1 MQPGSLDFLMPKG
14 STFSRTL
21 TWKISNTPVNLTSY
35 TARMQA
41 RTSHIATGAPVLS
54 LTTENGKITLGGTA
68 GTITLNLTATETAA
82 ITQSSLAY
90 DLELVSAGGV
100 VTRLVEGQ
108 INLTPEV
115 TR

>member
-14 STFSRTL
+14 STFTRTL
-21 TWKISNTPVNLTSY
+21 TFKTNGTPVDLTNY

-41 RTSHIATGAPVLS
+41 RTSHVSGTTVLDM
-54 LTTENGKITLGGTA
+54 TTANGKIILGGTA
-68 GTITLNLTATETAA
+68 GTVILSLSASETAA
-82 ITQSSLAY
+82 ITQTSLAY
-90 DLELVSAGGV
+90 DLELVSAGNT

-108 INLTPEV
+108 IILTPEI

>member
-21 TWKISNTPVNLTSY
+21 TWKISGSPVDLTDY

-41 RTSHIATGAPVLS
+41 RTSHNSATVVIDM
-54 LTTENGKITLGGTA
+54 TTSNGKITLGGTA
-68 GTITLNLTATETAA
+68 GTVTLNLSATETAA
-82 ITQSSLAY
+82 ITAQSLSY
-90 DLELVSAGGV
+90 DLELVSVGGV

-108 INLTPEV
+108 IVLTPEV

>member
-21 TWKISNTPVNLTSY
+21 TWKVSGTPVNLTDY

-41 RTSHIATGAPVLS
+41 RTSHISGTVVLDM
-54 LTTENGKITLGGTA
+54 TTANSKITLGGAA
-68 GTITLNLTATETAA
+68 GTITLSLTAGETAA
-82 ITQSSLAY
+82 ITAQSLSY

-108 INLTPEV
+108 IVLTPEV

>member
-21 TWKISNTPVNLTSY
+21 TWKVSGSAVNLTNY

-41 RTSHIATGAPVLS
+41 RTSHISGTAVLT
-54 LTTENGKITLGGTA
+54 LTTENGKITLGGAA
-68 GTITLNLTATETAA
+68 GTITLRLTATETAA
-82 ITQSSLAY
+82 ITQQSLAY

-108 INLTPEV
+108 IVLTPEV

>member
-21 TWKISNTPVNLTSY
+21 TWKVSGSPVNLTGY
-35 TARMQA
+35 TARMMA
-41 RTSHIATGAPVLS
+41 RTSHISETIVLDM
-54 LTTENGKITLGGTA
+54 TTSNGKISLGGTA
-68 GTITLNLTATETAA
+68 GTITLNLSATETAA
-82 ITQSSLAY
+82 ITATSLSY

-108 INLTPEV
+108 IVLTPEV
-115 TR
+115 TK

>member
-21 TWKISNTPVNLTSY
+21 TWKVSGSPVNLTNY

-41 RTSHIATGAPVLS
+41 RTSHVSGTVVLD
-54 LTTENGKITLGGTA
+54 LTTANSKITLGGAA
-68 GTITLNLTATETAA
+68 GTITLSLSATDTAA
-82 ITQSSLAY
+82 ITAQSLSY

-108 INLTPEV
+108 IVLTPEV

>member
-1 MQPGSLDFLMPKG
+1 MTPGSLDFLMPKG
-14 STFSRTL
+14 STFTRTL
-21 TWKISNTPVNLTSY
+21 TWKISNSPVNLTSY

-41 RTSHIATGAPVLS
+41 RTSHISGTAVLT

-68 GTITLNLTATETAA
+68 GTITLSLTAAETAA

-90 DLELVSAGGV
+90 DLELVSAGGE

-108 INLTPEV
+108 IVLTPEV

>member
-1 MQPGSLDFLMPKG
+1 MQPGSLDFLIPKG

-21 TWKISNTPVNLTSY
+21 TWKVSGSPVNLTDY

-41 RTSHIATGAPVLS
+41 RTSAASSTTVLDMTTG
-54 LTTENGKITLGGTA
+54 NGKITLGGTA
-68 GTITLNLTATETAA
+68 GTITLSLSASETAA
-82 ITQSSLAY
+82 ITQSTLAY
-90 DLELVSAGGV
+90 DLELVSVGGV

-108 INLTPEV
+108 IVLTPEV

>member
-21 TWKISNTPVNLTSY
+21 TWKVSGSAVNLTNY

-41 RTSHIATGAPVLS
+41 RTSHISGTAVLD
-54 LTTENGKITLGGTA
+54 LTTANSKITLGGTA
-68 GTITLNLTATETAA
+68 GTIVLSLSAADTAA
-82 ITQSSLAY
+82 ITQSSLSY

-108 INLTPEV
+108 IVLTPEV

>member
-1 MQPGSLDFLMPKG
+1 MQPGSLDFLIPKG
-14 STFSRTL
+14 STFSRIL
-21 TWKISNTPVNLTSY
+21 TWKVSGSPVNLTNY

-41 RTSHIATGAPVLS
+41 RTSAISGTAVIDM
-54 LTTENGKITLGGTA
+54 TTANSKITLGGTA
-68 GTITLNLTATETAA
+68 GTITLNLSAAETAA
-82 ITQSSLAY
+82 ITQTSLAY

-108 INLTPEV
+108 IVLTPEV

>member
-1 MQPGSLDFLMPKG
+1 MPKG

-21 TWKISNTPVNLTSY
+21 TWKISGSAVNLTDY

-41 RTSHIATGAPVLS
+41 RASVTSATVVLD
-54 LTTENGKITLGGTA
+54 LTTANSKIVLGGTA
-68 GTITLNLTATETAA
+68 GTITITVSAADTAA
-82 ITQSSLAY
+82 ITQQSLAY

-100 VTRLVEGQ
+100 VTRLIEGQ
-108 INLTPEV
+108 IVLSPEV

>member
-1 MQPGSLDFLMPKG
+1 MQPGSVDFLMPKG

-21 TWKISNTPVNLTSY
+21 TWKISGSAVNLTDY

-41 RTSHIATGAPVLS
+41 RASVTSATVVLD
-54 LTTENGKITLGGTA
+54 LTTANSKIVLGGTA
-68 GTITLNLTATETAA
+68 GTITITVSAADTAA
-82 ITQSSLAY
+82 ITQQSLAY

-100 VTRLVEGQ
+100 VTRLIEGQ
-108 INLTPEV
+108 IVLSPEV

>member
-21 TWKISNTPVNLTSY
+21 TWKISGSAVDLTNY

-41 RTSHIATGAPVLS
+41 RTSHVSTTTVLD
-54 LTTENGKITLGGTA
+54 LTTANSKIVLGGTA
-68 GTITLNLTATETAA
+68 GTITLTLSAADTAA

-108 INLTPEV
+108 IVLTPEV

>member
-1 MQPGSLDFLMPKG
+1 MTPGSLDFLMPKG

-21 TWKISNTPVNLTSY
+21 TWKVSGSAVNLTNY

-41 RTSHIATGAPVLS
+41 RTSHISGTAVLT
-54 LTTENGKITLGGTA
+54 LTTENGKITLGGAA

-82 ITQSSLAY
+82 ITQQSLAY

-108 INLTPEV
+108 IVLTPEV

>member
-21 TWKISNTPVNLTSY
+21 TWKVSGSPVNLTDY

-41 RTSHIATGAPVLS
+41 RTSHISGTVVLDMATS
-54 LTTENGKITLGGTA
+54 NGKITLGGTA
-68 GTITLNLTATETAA
+68 GTITLSLTASETAA
-82 ITQSSLAY
+82 ITAQSLSY
-90 DLELVSAGGV
+90 DLELVSVGGV

-108 INLTPEV
+108 IVLTPEV

>member
-21 TWKISNTPVNLTSY
+21 TWKISGSAVNLTDY

-41 RTSHIATGAPVLS
+41 RASVTSATVVLD
-54 LTTENGKITLGGTA
+54 LTTANSKIVLGGTA
-68 GTITLNLTATETAA
+68 GTITLTLSAADTAA
-82 ITQSSLAY
+82 VTQSSLAY

-108 INLTPEV
+108 IVLTPEV

>member
-21 TWKISNTPVNLTSY
+21 TWKISGSAVDLTSY

-41 RTSHIATGAPVLS
+41 RTSHVSTTTVLE
-54 LTTENGKITLGGTA
+54 LTTANSKIVLGGTA
-68 GTITLNLTATETAA
+68 GTITITVSAADTAA

-108 INLTPEV
+108 IVLTPEV

>member
-1 MQPGSLDFLMPKG
+1 MTPGSLDFLIPKG

-21 TWKISNTPVNLTSY
+21 TWKVSGSPVNLTNY

-41 RTSHIATGAPVLS
+41 RTSAVSGTAVLDM
-54 LTTENGKITLGGTA
+54 TTANSKITLGGTA
-68 GTITLNLTATETAA
+68 GTITLSLSATETAA
-82 ITQSSLAY
+82 ITQTSLAY

-108 INLTPEV
+108 IVLTPEV

>member
-1 MQPGSLDFLMPKG
+1 MTPGSLDFLMPKG

-21 TWKISNTPVNLTSY
+21 TWKVSGSAVNLTNY

-41 RTSHIATGAPVLS
+41 RTSHISGTAVLT
-54 LTTENGKITLGGTA
+54 LTTENGKITLGGAA
-68 GTITLNLTATETAA
+68 GTITINLTATETAA
-82 ITQSSLAY
+82 ITQQSLAY

-108 INLTPEV
+108 IVLTPEV

>member
-1 MQPGSLDFLMPKG
+1 
-14 STFSRTL
+14 
-21 TWKISNTPVNLTSY
+21 
-35 TARMQA
+35 MQA
-41 RTSHIATGAPVLS
+41 RTSAISGTVVLD
-54 LTTENGKITLGGTA
+54 LTTANSKITLGGTA
-68 GTITLNLTATETAA
+68 GTITLTLSAAETAA

-108 INLTPEV
+108 IVLTPEV

>member
-21 TWKISNTPVNLTSY
+21 TWKISGNPVNLTDY

-41 RTSHIATGAPVLS
+41 RTSHISGTVVLDM
-54 LTTENGKITLGGTA
+54 TTANGKITLGGTA
-68 GTITLNLTATETAA
+68 GTITLSLTASETAA
-82 ITQSSLAY
+82 ITAQSLSY
-90 DLELVSAGGV
+90 DLELVSVGGV

-108 INLTPEV
+108 IVLTPEV

>member
-21 TWKISNTPVNLTSY
+21 TWKISGSAVNLTDY

-41 RTSHIATGAPVLS
+41 RASVTSETVVLD
-54 LTTENGKITLGGTA
+54 LTTANGKITLGGTA
-68 GTITLNLTATETAA
+68 GTITLTLSAAETAA
-82 ITQSSLAY
+82 VTQQSLAY

-108 INLTPEV
+108 IVLTPEV

>member
-1 MQPGSLDFLMPKG
+1 MQPGSIDFLMPKG

-21 TWKISNTPVNLTSY
+21 TWKISGSAVNLTNY

-41 RTSHIATGAPVLS
+41 RASVTSATVVLD
-54 LTTENGKITLGGTA
+54 LTTANSKIVLGGTA
-68 GTITLNLTATETAA
+68 GTITITVSATDTAA
-82 ITQSSLAY
+82 ITQQSLAY

-100 VTRLVEGQ
+100 VTRLIEGQ
-108 INLTPEV
+108 IVLSPEV

>member
-21 TWKISNTPVNLTSY
+21 TWKISGSPVNLTNY

-41 RTSHIATGAPVLS
+41 RTSHISGTVVLDM
-54 LTTENGKITLGGTA
+54 TTANSKITLGGTS
-68 GTITLNLTATETAA
+68 GTITLSLTASETAA
-82 ITQSSLAY
+82 ITAQSLSY
-90 DLELVSAGGV
+90 DLELVSVGGV

-108 INLTPEV
+108 IVLTPEV

>member
-1 MQPGSLDFLMPKG
+1 MQPGQLDFLIPKG

-21 TWKISNTPVNLTSY
+21 TYKVNGSAVNLTGY

-41 RTSHIATGAPVLS
+41 RPNHKSTTVVLD
-54 LTTENGKITLGGTA
+54 LTTANSKITLGGTT
-68 GTITLNLTATETAA
+68 GTITLNLTATETSA
-82 ITQSSLAY
+82 ITQTTLVH
-90 DLELVSAGGV
+90 DLELVSAGGE

-108 INLTPEV
+108 IVLTPEV

>member
-1 MQPGSLDFLMPKG
+1 MQPGSVDFLMPKG

-21 TWKISNTPVNLTSY
+21 TWKISGSAVNLTNY

-41 RTSHIATGAPVLS
+41 RASVTSATVVLD
-54 LTTENGKITLGGTA
+54 LTTANSKIVLGGTA
-68 GTITLNLTATETAA
+68 GTITITVSATDTAA
-82 ITQSSLAY
+82 ITQQSLAY

-100 VTRLVEGQ
+100 VTRLIEGQ
-108 INLTPEV
+108 IVLSPEV

>member
-21 TWKISNTPVNLTSY
+21 TWKISGSPVNLTDY

-41 RTSHIATGAPVLS
+41 RASVTSATVVLD
-54 LTTENGKITLGGTA
+54 LTTANSKIVLGGTA
-68 GTITLNLTATETAA
+68 GTITITVSAADTAA
-82 ITQSSLAY
+82 ITQQSLAY

-100 VTRLVEGQ
+100 VTRLIEGQ
-108 INLTPEV
+108 IVLSPEV

>member
-21 TWKISNTPVNLTSY
+21 TWKISGSAVNLTDY

-41 RTSHIATGAPVLS
+41 RASVTSATVVLD
-54 LTTENGKITLGGTA
+54 LTTANSKIVLGGTA
-68 GTITLNLTATETAA
+68 GTITLTLSAADTAA

-108 INLTPEV
+108 IVLTPEV

>member
-21 TWKISNTPVNLTSY
+21 TWKVSGSAVNLTNY

-41 RTSHIATGAPVLS
+41 RTSHISGTAVLT
-54 LTTENGKITLGGTA
+54 LTTENGKITLGGAA
-68 GTITLNLTATETAA
+68 GTITINLTATETAA
-82 ITQSSLAY
+82 ITQQSLAY

-108 INLTPEV
+108 IVLTPEV

>member
-21 TWKISNTPVNLTSY
+21 TWKISGSAVDLTSY

-41 RTSHIATGAPVLS
+41 RTSHVSTTTVLE
-54 LTTENGKITLGGTA
+54 LTTANSKIVLGGTA
-68 GTITLNLTATETAA
+68 GTITLTVSAADTAA

-108 INLTPEV
+108 IVLSPEV

>member
-21 TWKISNTPVNLTSY
+21 TWKVSGSAVNLTNY

-41 RTSHIATGAPVLS
+41 RTSHISGTAVLT
-54 LTTENGKITLGGTA
+54 LTTENGKITLGGAA

-82 ITQSSLAY
+82 ITQQSLAY

-108 INLTPEV
+108 IVLTPEV

>member
-21 TWKISNTPVNLTSY
+21 TWKVNGSAVNLTSY

-41 RTSHIATGAPVLS
+41 RTSHISNTVVLD
-54 LTTENGKITLGGTA
+54 LTTANSKITLGGTA
-68 GTITLNLTATETAA
+68 GTVTLTLSAADTAA
-82 ITQSSLAY
+82 ITQTSLAY

-108 INLTPEV
+108 IVLTPEV

>member
-1 MQPGSLDFLMPKG
+1 
-14 STFSRTL
+14 
-21 TWKISNTPVNLTSY
+21 
-35 TARMQA
+35 MQA
-41 RTSHIATGAPVLS
+41 RTSHIATGSPVLT
-54 LTTENGKITLGGTA
+54 LTTENGKISLGGTA

>member
-21 TWKISNTPVNLTSY
+21 TWKVSGSAVNLTNY

-41 RTSHIATGAPVLS
+41 RTSHISGTAVLT
-54 LTTENGKITLGGTA
+54 LTTENGKITLGGAA

-82 ITQSSLAY
+82 ITQHSLAY

-108 INLTPEV
+108 IVLTPEV

>member
-21 TWKISNTPVNLTSY
+21 TWKISGSAVNLTDY

-41 RTSHIATGAPVLS
+41 RASVTSATVVLD
-54 LTTENGKITLGGTA
+54 LTTANGKITLGGTA
-68 GTITLNLTATETAA
+68 GTITLTLSAAETAA
-82 ITQSSLAY
+82 VTQQSLAY

-108 INLTPEV
+108 IVLTPEV

>member
-21 TWKISNTPVNLTSY
+21 TWKVSGSAVNLTNY

-41 RTSHIATGAPVLS
+41 RTSHASSTAVLDM
-54 LTTENGKITLGGTA
+54 TTANSKITLGGTA
-68 GTITLNLTATETAA
+68 GTITLTLSAADTAA

-108 INLTPEV
+108 IVLTPEV